1 MVIFKYVVACLAA
14 SVLCADLVGWADN
27 VLVIR
32 PFVMLGNVIIFN
44 NMISALALSPFILA
58 AVYPRVKKGRMLYTD
73 VMPQAKLKPVAFRA
87 TGFALLIVGE
97 GGAWILGNLLSTGYW
112 VPKFL
117 PAWMSV
123 APYDKPVLIIVG
135 PFLLLAFA
143 GLFMM

>member
-1 MVIFKYVVACLAA
+1 
-14 SVLCADLVGWADN
+14 
-27 VLVIR
+27 
-32 PFVMLGNVIIFN
+32 MLGNVIIFN

-123 APYDKPVLIIVG
+123 APFDKPVLIIVG